1 MKGYLL
7 KYNAQDGIS
16 FHFEEFLVLTKN
28 KLQLEN
34 LCFFF
39 NKYTSSS
46 DYSIEEVNVFNNEIN
61 FFHLEE
67 YDENFSLYID
77 SFTKNTLDFN
87 DNNYSSSTLE
97 IVNSLSN
104 KELNQLFSKIFIYT
118 YNYKYLSNVIKKEH
132 NINKYF

>member
-67 YDENFSLYID
+67 YDENFSLYLD

-118 YNYKYLSNVIKKEH
+118 DNYKYLSKVIKKEH